1 VRFVCDDPNR
11 SAKAILGWLFGRP
24 PFTYA
29 PGYCGIKDRLELGID
44 RSTAV
49 GIASRKGAAAGRD
62 SNKSLVEAFFD
73 YDDQRQFKSKNAI
86 AFEREYFRI
95 SREIIVPVSPL
106 SIIREKGISYLFLYV
121 DGVLFR
127 YRYFSVGFL

>member
-1 VRFVCDDPNR
+1 MQNPYHKLAGKLDRPPAAPNWVRFVCDDPNH

-95 SREIIVPVSPL
+95 SRE
-106 SIIREKGISYLFLYV
+106 
-121 DGVLFR
+121 
-127 YRYFSVGFL
+127 